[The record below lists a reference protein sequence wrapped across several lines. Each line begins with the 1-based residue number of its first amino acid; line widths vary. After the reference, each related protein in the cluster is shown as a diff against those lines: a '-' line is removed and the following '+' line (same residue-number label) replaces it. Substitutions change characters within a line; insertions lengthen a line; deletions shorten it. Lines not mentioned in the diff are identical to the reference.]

1 MNSAHRFELQN
12 IRDDQDRLHRLVRDL
27 DLRINVLA
35 RNLIAEPQTPK
46 LVPVEIKPE
55 PEPELAKPPPLP
67 PIEALPDFHSVKP
80 EPEPGPTP
88 KPKAEVAPIPQPA
101 PLLPIPT
108 KPEPTTD
115 EPLELRVG
123 TFWMARIGI
132 VILLTGLVFLG
143 NYAYQR
149 IVPTLGP
156 AGKVS
161 LLMLAGLGLGGAGY
175 WMERAK
181 ENLRNFGRVLFAG
194 GAATIYYTTYAAH
207 FVQGLRVIESA
218 LVGGLLLLAV
228 AGGIAWYA
236 ERKRSETIASLAILL
251 SYYTSAIN
259 SIAGFTLFSSL
270 LLTAVAV
277 YFLIRHQWTRLSV
290 MSLMATYGSYAF
302 WRFHQAVQHGAAG
315 ELGMGAGFLAGYWAL
330 FTAAVFFTA
339 SSALRS
345 VDRVAFLTM
354 NNIAFFAFT
363 AHRFAVGLPE
373 AFWVFAI
380 GFGGVLLAL
389 SALASYRGDEESS
402 IDGAYLAQGLIAITA
417 GIFAKFS
424 GPQLAMI
431 LALES
436 AALLACVRRRHG
448 VIYEIGSGFCA
459 LAAFTFAL
467 AQINSFGSW
476 WWSLG
481 TPVAALLIFNAWWI
495 KYLRGDLQMRAITG
509 RALAFSTL
517 GLILAGNVVWQA
529 TPDAWRPAAFALVPL
544 LGLGAFRVRL
554 AEVGFGT
561 QFFLLFAAGL
571 VFAQF
576 DPLSSLPWWTPAP
589 VVASA
594 LVLLHCWQS
603 RQEPAESKAA
613 SNAMQLVF
621 AAIATGVGICWMRGL
636 YQGDAWLIATSA
648 TAVAAVGYGLLTRAS
663 SIPLVGQAYTV
674 LAGVSFVKAIIA
686 GHPAWAA
693 AFAPVAMMTII
704 SVLVSRWGAKRWPA
718 LSESTSYAEIAWCYR
733 VGAAVLLGLWAMEY
747 VPSAWRVV
755 FFTLGGSVQ
764 IVAGSLIRS
773 RSRLITGTV
782 YAIAG
787 IVLFWLRFAQPVTL
801 PDLVALISIPLGLR
815 ITKHLTGESPIPN
828 ALRNAMVTMVLVSV
842 WLWVTRWTLDRGVLG
857 QLTTSWT
864 MLALIVF
871 AAGLTLRERVYR
883 LGGFVILGLAMGRL
897 FVFDVWKF
905 DSLYRILSFLVLGAA
920 LLALS
925 FVYHRFSETLRKY
938 L

>member
-1 MNSAHRFELQN
+1 MNSVHRFELQT

-27 DLRINVLA
+27 DLRIDVLA
-35 RNLIAEPQTPK
+35 RGIIAEPETPK
-46 LVPVEIKPE
+46 MVPVEIKPE
-55 PEPELAKPPPLP
+55 PEREWTKPPPLP
-67 PIEALPDFHSVKP
+67 RIEAPQDFDSVKP
-80 EPEPGPTP
+80 APEPTP
-88 KPKAEVAPIPQPA
+88 KAGAAPIPQPT
-101 PLLPIPT
+101 PLLPIPP
-108 KPEPTTD
+108 KPEPAPD

-149 IVPTLGP
+149 IVPMLGP

-175 WMERAK
+175 WMERGK
-181 ENLRNFGRVLFAG
+181 ESLRNFGRVLFAG
-194 GAATIYYTTYAAH
+194 GVATIYYTTYAAH

-302 WRFHQAVQHGAAG
+302 WRFHQAVELGSSG
-315 ELGMGAGFLAGYWAL
+315 ELGMGPGFLIGYWAL

-339 SSALRS
+339 TSALRS

-363 AHRFAVGLPE
+363 AHHFAVRLPG

-380 GFGGVLLAL
+380 GFGGVLLVL
-389 SALASYRGDEESS
+389 SALASYRNDEESS
-402 IDGAYLAQGLIAITA
+402 VDGAYLAQGLIAITV

-459 LAAFTFAL
+459 IGAFTFAL

-476 WWSLG
+476 SWSLG
-481 TPVAALLIFNAWWI
+481 APVAALLIFNAWWI
-495 KYLRGDLQMRAITG
+495 KYLRGDLQTRLITG

-544 LGLGAFRVRL
+544 LGLAAFRVRL
-554 AEVGFGT
+554 AEIGFGA

-603 RQEPAESKAA
+603 RLEMAEAKEA

-636 YQGDAWLIATSA
+636 FQGDGWLIATSA
-648 TAVAAVGYGLLTRAS
+648 TAVAAVAYGLLTRAWS
-663 SIPLVGQAYTV
+663 VPLVGQIYTV
-674 LAGVSFVKAIIA
+674 IAGVSFVTAILS
-686 GHPAWAA
+686 GHPAWSAA
-693 AFAPVAMMTII
+693 LAPVAMMTII
-704 SVLVSRWGAKRWPA
+704 SVLVSHWGAKRWPA
-718 LSESTSYAEIAWCYR
+718 PIESMSYAELAWCYR
-733 VGAAVLLGLWAMEY
+733 VGAAVLFGIWAFEY
-747 VPSAWRVV
+747 VPSDWRVA
-755 FFTLGGSVQ
+755 FFAVGGSLQ
-764 IVAGSLIRS
+764 IVVGSAVGS
-773 RSRLITGTV
+773 RTRIVTGIV
-782 YAIAG
+782 YALSGIA
-787 IVLFWLRFAQPVTL
+787 LFWVSLTEPVRWF
-801 PDLVALISIPLGLR
+801 DLVALVSIPLGLR
-815 ITKHLTGESPIPN
+815 VTKHLTGESPIP
-828 ALRNAMVTMVLVSV
+828 ATLRNAMVTMVLVSV

-864 MLALIVF
+864 ILALVVF

-883 LGGFVILGLAMGRL
+883 LGGFVILGLAVGRL

-925 FVYHRFSETLRKY
+925 FVYHRFSEALRKY